1 VRFVHA
7 GAAGDEA
14 VIGVEHVVLS
24 ASAPGRVCLAGESL
38 DWMTGGDSVTAAL
51 SLRTTVTV
59 RTHAAS
65 SSSLRL
71 SAGAPITLMR
81 SVRLDAL
88 TDYRGDQLDLLQ
100 ATVAVQGGAVGELLS
115 GAVIE
120 TSTRMPVGA
129 GVSSSAAL
137 ALAATAVLANLVGRP
152 WLERILADAH
162 AAEVGQI
169 RTGAGWMDFLACAHG
184 GLLRISSSADTP
196 AVHHFGDEIGAAL
209 VLIDTLQERKTARTL
224 TDKRERW
231 SRKDPDL
238 LDYAKRMPRLVD
250 LLTAELQAPQVDPGA
265 VGDLL
270 NQAHYLLR
278 ERIGCSTDLIEE
290 CISRALDAGAYGA
303 KLSGSGY
310 GGCLIGIAPYRAIES
325 IQAALATLP
334 VRASF
339 FSRVEPAGVVIHPS
353 GPTI

>member
-1 VRFVHA
+1 M
-7 GAAGDEA
+7 EQL
-14 VIGVEHVVLS
+14 VLA

-59 RTHAAS
+59 RTKAAS
-65 SSSLRL
+65 TSSLRL

-81 SVRLDAL
+81 SVSLDSL
-88 TDYRGDQLDLLQ
+88 TDYCGDQLDLLQ
-100 ATVAVQGGAVGELLS
+100 ATVAVQGAEVGAFLA

-137 ALAATAVLANLVGRP
+137 TLAATAVLANLIGRP
-152 WLERILADAH
+152 GLDRILADAH

-184 GLLRISSSADTP
+184 GLLRISSSTETP
-196 AVHHFGDEIGAAL
+196 SVHYLGDEIGAAL

-224 TDKRERW
+224 SDKRERW
-231 SRKDPDL
+231 SRGDPDL

-250 LLTAELQAPQVDPGA
+250 LLTAELQAPQVDPAA
-265 VGDLL
+265 VGALL
-270 NQAHYLLR
+270 NQAHTLLR

-290 CISRALDAGAYGA
+290 CISRSLFAGAYGA

-310 GGCLIGIAPYRAIES
+310 GGCLIGIAPYRAIET
-325 IQAALATLP
+325 IQATLSSLP
-334 VRASF
+334 VRVSF

-353 GPTI
+353 DPTI